1 MKFIGFFFVIKVYS
15 NIVNIVYLILL
26 LRDEGIDLYR
36 FLLKFR
42 DINNC
47 KLQFFLMN
55 DIVIEYV
62 MKSKFYMLKVIYI
75 IKLECI

>member
-26 LRDEGIDLYR
+26 LCDEGIDLYR